1 MNNFARRM
9 HKRKG
14 LAKSVA
20 VILCVLVGTTLAV
33 ASEQGRFEKTLTVS
47 SGADLEVFTRSGDVV
62 VRSGPAGSIAIVGKI
77 HVGDRWFNG
86 GKKAEIQGIEQ
97 NPPIA
102 QTGNHVR
109 IDYVNMRDVAIDY
122 EITAPSDT
130 RVHTKSGSGDQTIEG
145 MQAGVEIETGSG
157 DVRLRD
163 LAGDLRVHTGSG
175 NVEARGAAG
184 PIEAR
189 AGSGDIRIEENSKGD
204 VSVET
209 GSGNI
214 DVRGVDGGL
223 RVSAG
228 SGDVTVDGKPASSW
242 SVKTGSGNAQLRV
255 PEQAAFDVDISTSSG
270 SVEVAHPV
278 TTTIQGR
285 VQEERKSIRGK
296 VNGGGPEISVHT
308 GSGDVRV
315 D

>member
-1 MNNFARRM
+1 MRQGFE
-9 HKRKG
+9 
-14 LAKSVA
+14 KSVA
-20 VILCVLVGTTLAV
+20 VVLCLLVGTTLAV
-33 ASEQGRFEKTLTVS
+33 ASEQGHFEKTLSV
-47 SGADLEVFTRSGDVV
+47 SGAGDLEVFTHSGDVT
-62 VRSGPAGSIAIVGKI
+62 VRSGPAGSIAIIGKI
-77 HVGDRWFNG
+77 HVGERWFNG
-86 GKKAEIQGIEQ
+86 GKKAEVQNIEQ
-97 NPPIA
+97 NPPIT
-102 QTGNHVR
+102 QSGNHVR
-109 IDYVNMRDVAIDY
+109 IDYVNVRDIAIDY
-122 EITAPSDT
+122 QITAPPDT
-130 RVHTKSGSGDQTIEG
+130 KVHTKSGSGDQTIEG
-145 MQAGVEIETGSG
+145 MQAGVDMETGSG

-175 NVEARGAAG
+175 NVEARGASG
-184 PIEAR
+184 PVQAH

-228 SGDVTVDGKPASSW
+228 SGDVSVDGKPASSW
-242 SVKTGSGNAQLRV
+242 SVRTGSGNAQLRV
-255 PEQAAFDVDISTSSG
+255 PDQAAFDLDVSTSSG
-270 SVEVAHPV
+270 SVEVGRPV

-308 GSGDVRV
+308 GSGDIRV

>member
-1 MNNFARRM
+1 MNNFCKENLMRP
-9 HKRKG
+9 G
-14 LAKSVA
+14 FAKSVA
-20 VILCVLVGTTLAV
+20 VALCLLVGTTLSA
-33 ASEQGRFEKTLTVS
+33 ASEQGHFEKTLTVS
-47 SGADLEVFTRSGDVV
+47 SGADLEVMTRSGDVT
-62 VRSGPAGSIAIVGKI
+62 VRSGPAGSIAIIGKI

-86 GKKAEIQGIEQ
+86 GKKADVQGIEQ
-97 NPPIA
+97 NPPIS

-109 IDYVNMRDVAIDY
+109 IDYVNLRDISIDY
-122 EITAPSDT
+122 EITAPPDT
-130 RVHTKSGSGDQTIEG
+130 RIRTKSGSGDQTIEG
-145 MQAGVEIETGSG
+145 MHAGVDIETGSG

-163 LAGDLRVHTGSG
+163 LAGDLRIHTGSG

-184 PIEAR
+184 PVEAH

-214 DVRGVDGGL
+214 EVRGVDGGL
-223 RVSAG
+223 RASAG
-228 SGDVTVDGKPASSW
+228 SGDIRVDGIPANSW

-255 PEQAAFDVDISTSSG
+255 PEQAAFDLDVSTSSG
-270 SVEVAHPV
+270 SVEVRHPV

-296 VNGGGPEISVHT
+296 VNGGGPEIIVHT
-308 GSGDVRV
+308 GSGDIHV

>member
-1 MNNFARRM
+1 M
-9 HKRKG
+9 RKG

-109 IDYVNMRDVAIDY
+109 IDYVNVRDIAIDY